1 MSKPPLR
8 LNVRSHVI
16 LRNLP
21 HIVAAG
27 DAGSLHR
34 AAHHLGIAP
43 SALSRRIADVEAEL
57 GAPLFH
63 REPDGVRPT
72 LAGGDLIRDSERL
85 VTMAKGALVKL
96 VMFPTWA
103 FWM

>member
-57 GAPLFH
+57 GAPSFTASLTACAP
-63 REPDGVRPT
+63 RLRAVTLSATASACCVTSPRRSGVSR
-72 LAGGDLIRDSERL
+72 
-85 VTMAKGALVKL
+85 
-96 VMFPTWA
+96 
-103 FWM
+103 